1 MLQRID
7 VKCVKTPDRGTFYE
21 GFSYTLNE
29 NRMNDIV
36 WFTVNDSKGKEQSFH
51 EYSWTKYFE
60 RL

>member
-21 GFSYTLNE
+21 GYRYVLNE
-29 NRMNDIV
+29 NRMNDIA
-36 WFTVNDSKGKEQSFH
+36 WFTVNDSKNKEQYFH
-51 EYSWTKYFE
+51 EFSWTKYFE